1 MTDETRVSLISTL
14 VARDLPDDPPEG
26 FQPIFPRIGFHLMM
40 GQFYG
45 RMEHGRLIVAFRC
58 SPRHMNNHGTCH
70 GGMLAGFADFAAYSV
85 RLAAELPETSIPTVS
100 LAVDYLRPVRLG
112 DWVEARTELTKRGRN
127 LLFCRITATVDG
139 VAAFTATGIFTHGA
153 HDPDGL
159 KVLAPVL
166 ENK

>member
-1 MTDETRVSLISTL
+1 MTDDTRISLISTL

-26 FQPIFPRIGFHLMM
+26 FRAIFPRIGFHLMM

-45 RMEHGRLIVAFRC
+45 RMEDGQLVVAFRC

-127 LLFCRITATVDG
+127 LLFCRITMTVAG
-139 VAAFTATGIFTHGA
+139 VTVLTATGIFTHGS

-166 ENK
+166 ETE